1 MHEGFV
7 SRYLNRRFSRPIA
20 RALAHTPVTPNQVS
34 FIAFLMAAGAAALF
48 YYDLNIWAGIL
59 VQASSIVDGVDG
71 DLARA
76 KNMASRFGGFFDALL
91 DRYADAVILAGLGY
105 WAFKFQAGAD
115 QTTVTLLAGVA
126 IVGSL
131 MISYSRARAE
141 ATFGQPFE
149 GLPGALAS
157 RDLRL
162 FVIMI
167 GAIIGQGVATLAVI
181 GVLTNMVVLWR
192 LGVARWG
199 NVGER
204 ERANDKPVHL

>member
-34 FIAFLMAAGAAALF
+34 FIAFLMAAAAAALF
-48 YYDLNIWAGIL
+48 YYDLNIWAGFL

-76 KNMASRFGGFFDALL
+76 KDMASRFGGFFDALL
-91 DRYADAVILAGLGY
+91 DRYADAVILVGLGY
-105 WAFKFQAGAD
+105 WTFKFQAEAD
-115 QTTVTLLAGVA
+115 QTTTTFLTGLA

-181 GVLTNMVVLWR
+181 GILTNMVVLWR

-199 NVGER
+199 NVGEDG
-204 ERANDKPVHL
+204 E